1 MISRI
6 FPFFRKKDST
16 PKREDPVVK
25 ADFAVQRFG
34 DSSNSAAV
42 ADVGKI
48 LAKRFSDIQPHDF
61 GTTVKGKLSQVE
73 RALEDIGQDS
83 SRMKRR
89 EQVELRVDF
98 NPRRNKSLT
107 NVPATAA

>member
-6 FPFFRKKDST
+6 FPFFRKKNT
-16 PKREDPVVK
+16 VTKKEDPVVK
-25 ADFAVQRFG
+25 ADFTVQRFG
-34 DSSNSAAV
+34 DNSNSTAV
-42 ADVGKI
+42 ADVGRI
-48 LAKRFSDIQPHDF
+48 LAKRFPDIKPHDF
-61 GTTVKGKLSQVE
+61 GTTVKGKLSEVE

-98 NPRRNKSLT
+98 NPKRNKSLT
-107 NVPATAA
+107 HVVATAA